1 MFLLKTYS
9 RSITLFC
16 YFILPSSTNR
26 QPRWMFAKLEFCSW
40 ARYWFAAVT
49 NVFSSFFYSMAG
61 SALVPNNSPVDVA
74 TIGAHFPIFNRL
86 IVFHGRKRF
95 KITLR
100 LFLLRY
106 IYPTHFAS
114 VNVLTLI
121 AWLVK
126 IKIFSCVYFNNVCTP
141 QTHTP
146 HCIQYPVINNCR
158 HFRQNSL
165 GPLFYFPF
173 T

>member
-1 MFLLKTYS
+1 MICGCDKCLFFL
-9 RSITLFC
+9 
-16 YFILPSSTNR
+16 
-26 QPRWMFAKLEFCSW
+26 
-40 ARYWFAAVT
+40 
-49 NVFSSFFYSMAG
+49 FYSMAG

-106 IYPTHFAS
+106 IYATHFAS

-165 GPLFYFPF
+165 GICETRYYISHLRSIAV
-173 T
+173 TMTEMCG